1 MSSTQQYTNARVLI
15 SKIPENTAPNKSH
28 FRTET
33 ITITA
38 PKLKENE
45 LFVKTLVISLD
56 PWIRHT
62 FPEGTSDAP
71 VVGYAI
77 ARVLDSKNP
86 KFPVGALIFGPG
98 EWAEYNHI
106 SDPEHLADVNRYD
119 GAIVSSGL
127 PLSTFNGILGVPA
140 FTVWHSLKK
149 VADLKEGETIYI
161 SSAAGTLGQIAGQ
174 LAKRKGLR
182 VIGSA
187 GSQEKIDYLINELGF
202 DAAFNYKTQDKK
214 QALLDA
220 AGPKGLD
227 IYYDLVG
234 DETVDIALEILNPKG
249 RVISIGTLNTH
260 NNLPVAP
267 IRNAEHILWKQL
279 RFEGYTVFEFYEH
292 FPEFWE
298 EAVPLVKSGELKYK
312 EHVAEARRADG
323 SLDLQVVSESYVDLL
338 AGKHS
343 GKVSVHVADH

>member
-1 MSSTQQYTNARVLI
+1 MSPQYTNARVLI

-28 FRTET
+28 FRTE
-33 ITITA
+33 IISITA
-38 PKLKENE
+38 PELKDNE

-62 FPEGTSDAP
+62 FPEGSTEAP

-77 ARVLDSKNP
+77 ALVLNSKNP
-86 KFPVGALIFGPG
+86 KFPVGAVVYGPG

-106 SDPEHLADVNRYD
+106 SDPVHLADVNRYD
-119 GAIVSSGL
+119 EAITSSGL
-127 PLSTFNGILGVPA
+127 ALSLFNGILGVPA

-214 QALLDA
+214 QALLAA

-234 DETVDIALEILNPKG
+234 DDTVDIALEILNPKG
-249 RVISIGTLNTH
+249 RVISVGTLNAHH
-260 NNLPVAP
+260 NNPVAL
-267 IRNAEHILWKQL
+267 IRNAEQILWKQL
-279 RFEGYTVFEFYEH
+279 RFEGYTVFENYEL
-292 FPEFWE
+292 FPAFWKE
-298 EAVPLVKSGELKYK
+298 IVPLVKSGALKFK
-312 EHVAEARRADG
+312 EYVAEARPEDG
-323 SLDLQVVSESYVDLL
+323 ELDLRVVSESYVDLL
-338 AGKHS
+338 AGKHA
-343 GKVSVHVADH
+343 GKVSVHVADL